1 MGADIVYEILFG
13 KAHAGK
19 KQGKSRARAPKMVL
33 HNGVHWGK
41 IEKVYVAVNGVNSII
56 LYAGKGE
63 S

>member
-1 MGADIVYEILFG
+1 
-13 KAHAGK
+13 
-19 KQGKSRARAPKMVL
+19 MVL
-33 HNGVHWGK
+33 HKGVHWGK